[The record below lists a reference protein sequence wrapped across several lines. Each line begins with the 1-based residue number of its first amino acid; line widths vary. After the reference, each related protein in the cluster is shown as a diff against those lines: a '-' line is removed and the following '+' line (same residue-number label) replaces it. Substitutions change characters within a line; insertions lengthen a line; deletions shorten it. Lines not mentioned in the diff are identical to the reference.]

1 MGLNQAIFCLS
12 PDVHDVALVEETV
25 AGDTDL
31 TVREEVSSVLDQVLE
46 EIFKETEVQ
55 HQDSHCASSDSD
67 DNSDTVNTNHN
78 QPLNSNKEAF
88 QYVSPHNCSY
98 NVNMAFKFLSFM

>member
-1 MGLNQAIFCLS
+1 VGFNNHQEQNEEREKDMGLNQAIFCLS

-46 EIFKETEVQ
+46 EIFKETEV
-55 HQDSHCASSDSD
+55 
-67 DNSDTVNTNHN
+67 
-78 QPLNSNKEAF
+78 
-88 QYVSPHNCSY
+88 
-98 NVNMAFKFLSFM
+98 

>member
-1 MGLNQAIFCLS
+1 MGFNNHQEQNEEREKDMGLNQAIFCLS

-46 EIFKETEVQ
+46 EIFKETEV
-55 HQDSHCASSDSD
+55 
-67 DNSDTVNTNHN
+67 
-78 QPLNSNKEAF
+78 
-88 QYVSPHNCSY
+88 
-98 NVNMAFKFLSFM
+98 